1 MSEISVF
8 IRKFTQF
15 CTKLLIKSTPLFK
28 TRILGARFQ
37 IVASNYF
44 ERLTCINESNSTSES
59 NWLFDGTIKWLKI
72 LNERFK
78 K

>member
-15 CTKLLIKSTPLFK
+15 CIKLLIKSTPLFK

-37 IVASNYF
+37 IVAPNYF
-44 ERLTCINESNSTSES
+44 ERLTYINESNSTSES
-59 NWLFDGTIKWLKI
+59 NWLFDGTIKWPKI
-72 LNERFK
+72 QNGRFK